1 MRRYFFCMM
10 ATLLAVQGGWAASPT
25 QYELKL
31 RGGQKMLIDVCSD
44 RIFRVR
50 VTTADTFAES
60 LLERY
65 GLLNADWESVPV
77 TRRDEGGALTLTTS
91 ACRMR
96 VDRKDGRISITDL
109 AGNAILCEASY
120 LAPGAKLVTALGKSL
135 NEEFQQL
142 HRDEA
147 IIGDTTQNGTLQ
159 QQTEVGD
166 MSHNS
171 ILSFTLADDER
182 FYGGGSTS
190 RDHIQ
195 HRGEVLRMWA
205 TYQISEAPVPF
216 MMSSAGWGVFDNT
229 TVRSYF
235 DVARY
240 DRERLLIYNTTP
252 AADFY
257 LMVGDSMPQTL
268 ALYTSITGRAYVLPR
283 WMYGLSFG
291 GHMQENQFEM
301 MNDAVRFRT
310 DRVPCDVMW
319 IEPQWMAKYYDFSTQ
334 KSWNYRLF
342 PPEGYWLENEFP
354 KSECQNSF
362 VGRLHGL
369 GYKLGLW
376 LCIEHDQSIVE
387 EDIIAAREGRP
398 QSGQEHWF
406 DHLTN
411 FMDQGVDGFK
421 LDPARTLDEHP
432 DREYYNGFTDK
443 EMHNL
448 NQVLMPRQMNRV
460 FRDHKGLRPWQH
472 YCGGFAGTQR
482 WTANQS
488 GDNGGERTA
497 LFDQLNLGSSGLMNT
512 SCDVMSAKDEMAAL
526 HMGVFLPWIQI
537 NSWFSLLHPWYFPDK
552 KKSMYRDY
560 IQLRHDLFPYIY
572 STALN
577 GHLTGMPIL
586 RSMPLVYPDD
596 RRVDDMVFQYMFGDN
611 LLIGVFSDSIYL
623 PQGEWID
630 FWTHEVVKGEG
641 KEIRHAI
648 PDNRAGLAFVK
659 AGAILPMQHP
669 VQYVGERP
677 LDTLIL
683 KVYPSGNSSYTLYED
698 DGITF
703 DYEQGKIART
713 RFNCSQSGARTELT
727 VNPTEGD
734 YNGIYRAR
742 VYEVE
747 MMLAR
752 RPGSV
757 TVDGVSDED
766 WSYQDGLLR
775 VTVNQPDVRKKS
787 VLVVE

>member
-1 MRRYFFCMM
+1 M
-10 ATLLAVQGGWAASPT
+10 
-25 QYELKL
+25 
-31 RGGQKMLIDVCSD
+31 
-44 RIFRVR
+44 
-50 VTTADTFAES
+50 
-60 LLERY
+60 
-65 GLLNADWESVPV
+65 
-77 TRRDEGGALTLTTS
+77 
-91 ACRMR
+91 
-96 VDRKDGRISITDL
+96 TDL
-109 AGNAILCEASY
+109 KGNAILREASY
-120 LAPGAKLVTALGKSL
+120 LAPGAPLITALGQSL
-135 NEEFQQL
+135 NEKFQKPR
-142 HRDEA
+142 RDEA
-147 IIGDTTQNGTLQ
+147 IIGDTTKNGAQQ

-166 MSHNS
+166 MSRNS

-205 TYQISEAPVPF
+205 SYQIAEAPIPF

-240 DRERLLIYNTTP
+240 DKERLLIYNTAP
-252 AADFY
+252 GADFY
-257 LMVGDSMPQTL
+257 VMVGGSMPQTL
-268 ALYTSITGRAYVLPR
+268 GLYTSLTGRAYVLPR

-301 MNDAVRFRT
+301 MDDAVRFRT
-310 DRVPCDVMW
+310 EKVPCDVMW
-319 IEPQWMAKYYDFSTQ
+319 IEPQWMSKYYDFSTE
-334 KSWNYRLF
+334 KSWNYKLF
-342 PPEGYWLENEFP
+342 PPEGYWVEKQFP
-354 KSECQNSF
+354 KHEWKTSF

-376 LCIEHDQSIVE
+376 LCIDHDQSIVE

-398 QSGQEHWF
+398 QSGKEHWF

-460 FRDHKGLRPWQH
+460 FRDHKGIRPWQH

-497 LFDQLNLGSSGLMNT
+497 PFHQLNLGSSGSMNT

-537 NSWFSLLHPWYFPDK
+537 NSWFGLLHPWDFPDK
-552 KKSMYRDY
+552 EKAMYRDY

-572 STALN
+572 SAALN

-586 RSMPLVYPDD
+586 RSMPLAYPDD
-596 RRVDDMVFQYMFGDN
+596 RNVDDMVFQYMFGDN
-611 LLIGVFSDSIYL
+611 LLIGVFSVLDL
-623 PQGEWID
+623 PAQGRLD
-630 FWTHEVVKGEG
+630 RFLAPANSCAA
-641 KEIRHAI
+641 KERRFGTRF
-648 PDNRAGLAFVK
+648 PTTWAGLAFVK
-659 AGAILPMQHP
+659 AGAILPMQKP
-669 VQYVGERP
+669 VQYIGERP

-698 DGITF
+698 DGVTF
-703 DYEQGKIART
+703 DYEQGKIAKTVFDCR
-713 RFNCSQSGARTELT
+713 QSGGRTELV
-727 VNPTEGD
+727 VNPAEGD
-734 YNGIYRAR
+734 YNGMYPAR

-747 MMLAR
+747 MRLAS

-757 TVDGVSDED
+757 TVNGVKTDA
-766 WSYQDGLLR
+766 WSYGDGLLKVA
-775 VTVNQPDVRKKS
+775 VTQPDVRKKS
-787 VLVVE
+787 VLVAE

>member
-1 MRRYFFCMM
+1 MKRLFLYVI
-10 ATLLAVQGGWAASPT
+10 AALLAVQGAWAAAPAR
-25 QYELKL
+25 YELKL
-31 RGGQKMLIDVCSD
+31 RSGQKMRIDVCSD

-50 VTTADTFAES
+50 VTPADTFAES

-65 GLLNADWESVPV
+65 GLLKTDWEPV
-77 TRRDEGGALTLTTS
+77 QVTQRNEGGVVVLGTP
-91 ACRMR
+91 ACRIR
-96 VDRKDGRISITDL
+96 IDRKDGRISVTDL
-109 AGNAILCEASY
+109 KGNAILREASY
-120 LAPGAKLVTALGKSL
+120 LAPGAPLITALGQSL
-135 NEEFQQL
+135 NEKFQKPR
-142 HRDEA
+142 RDEA
-147 IIGDTTQNGTLQ
+147 IIGDTTKNGAQQ

-166 MSHNS
+166 MSRNS

-205 TYQISEAPVPF
+205 SYQIAEAPIPF

-240 DRERLLIYNTTP
+240 DKERLLIYNTAP
-252 AADFY
+252 GADFY
-257 LMVGDSMPQTL
+257 VMVGGSMPQTL
-268 ALYTSITGRAYVLPR
+268 GLYTSLTGRAYVLPR

-301 MNDAVRFRT
+301 MDDAVRFRT
-310 DRVPCDVMW
+310 EKVPCDVMW
-319 IEPQWMAKYYDFSTQ
+319 IEPQWMSKYYDFSTE
-334 KSWNYRLF
+334 KSWNYKLF
-342 PPEGYWLENEFP
+342 PPEGYWVEKQFP
-354 KSECQNSF
+354 KHEWKTSF

-376 LCIEHDQSIVE
+376 LCIDHDQSIVE

-398 QSGQEHWF
+398 QSDKEHWF

-432 DREYYNGFTDK
+432 DRKYYNGLTDK

-460 FRDHKGLRPWQH
+460 FRDHKGIRPWQH

-537 NSWFSLLHPWYFPDK
+537 NSWFGLLHPWYFPDK
-552 KKSMYRDY
+552 EKAMYRDY

-572 STALN
+572 SAALN

-596 RRVDDMVFQYMFGDN
+596 RNVDDMVFQYMFGDN

-623 PQGEWID
+623 PKGDWID
-630 FWTHEVVKGEG
+630 FWTGEQLRGEG

-659 AGAILPMQHP
+659 AGAMLPM
-669 VQYVGERP
+669 
-677 LDTLIL
+677 L
-683 KVYPSGNSSYTLYED
+683 
-698 DGITF
+698 
-703 DYEQGKIART
+703 
-713 RFNCSQSGARTELT
+713 
-727 VNPTEGD
+727 
-734 YNGIYRAR
+734 
-742 VYEVE
+742 
-747 MMLAR
+747 
-752 RPGSV
+752 
-757 TVDGVSDED
+757 
-766 WSYQDGLLR
+766 
-775 VTVNQPDVRKKS
+775 
-787 VLVVE
+787 